1 MRAGCM
7 LWGRSWPLWTS
18 ILLLLGESCG
28 FASHSLNFH
37 QVIWDFGQGIPT
49 FQISGYI
56 DNEPWGQYESITQR
70 VLPRGPWI
78 KKAEE
83 DDPTFW
89 EWNTERAT
97 GIEKKFRGDLLLRKH
112 IIQSDRFLIWQE
124 SSGCGQGENGSSRAF
139 ARYGYNG
146 RDFLSLD
153 LKTLTWIVAYEAAEV
168 IKKEWEV
175 DTAYSQAK
183 KARLESNCFPW
194 LQKLLKYKEEALQ
207 KVSPAVK
214 ISFKRHEDG
223 LKTLTCHA
231 HGFYPKEIDA
241 TWRKDGKFL
250 EQNFSGVV
258 SPNSDGTFYTCISIN
273 VDPKDGGS
281 YQCHV
286 QHASLTEPLVTS
298 WQKLNSPVNLV
309 GVILGVVA
317 SVLVLAGTIFFVRK
331 CQAGCK
337 APSSV

>member
-1 MRAGCM
+1 MGPWRCFSHLTFAH
-7 LWGRSWPLWTS
+7 LFSLP
-18 ILLLLGESCG
+18 G

-112 IIQSDRFLIWQE
+112 IIQM
-124 SSGCGQGENGSSRAF
+124 
-139 ARYGYNG
+139 
-146 RDFLSLD
+146 
-153 LKTLTWIVAYEAAEV
+153 
-168 IKKEWEV
+168 
-175 DTAYSQAK
+175 
-183 KARLESNCFPW
+183 
-194 LQKLLKYKEEALQ
+194 
-207 KVSPAVK
+207 SPAVK

-298 WQKLNSPVNLV
+298 WQKLI
-309 GVILGVVA
+309 ILGVVA
-317 SVLVLAGTIFFVRK
+317 SVLVLAGTIFFVSK
-331 CQAGCK
+331 
-337 APSSV
+337 